1 MTWNSLTVK
10 HLVMA
15 AMLVAGVAA
24 VILSGGC
31 AEHYAGGRLL
41 SPRDASIAAYSVG
54 QSYTTPAG
62 AATGGELLNAGKG
75 LNGPGHASNLALRES
90 LFSELRGS
98 TGPGE
103 EVWVIARPGQ
113 AVARSDRDEIPGSG
127 ALVVERP
134 GAAVGQEPGDL
145 SRAIPVPLKH
155 TSVKASI
162 TAYIATVDVTQQF
175 HNPFDSK
182 IEAVYVFPLPDNG
195 AVNEFIMAIGERK
208 IRGIIRERAE
218 AEKIYHEA
226 RAQGYN
232 AALMTQ
238 ERPNIFTQRVANIEP
253 GKAID
258 IHIRYFH
265 TLSYMDGWYEFA
277 FPMVVGPRF
286 NPPHTEAT
294 GDGIGAVGRTQAG
307 TSGQRTEVQYL
318 RPNERSGH
326 DISLAVELDAGVAIE
341 ELVCR
346 SHQIRHTPVKEGKT
360 QVALDAADSIP
371 NKDFVLRYRVAG
383 DRIKSNLLVQRDPK
397 GGSSGGYFT
406 LMIYPPAD
414 LKHLPRQPMEM
425 VFVLDCSGSMEG
437 YPIQKSKEAIR
448 HALKSMNGQD
458 TFQVINFSNSARQ
471 LGAAPLPVNERHVQA
486 ALNYVNGLNSEG
498 GTMMIEG
505 VKAALDFPASEGRQR
520 VVAFLTD
527 GYIGNEAEILGEM
540 HKRMRGAKVFSFG
553 IGSSVNRYLIESMAR
568 LGRGAVAYVGPNDD
582 GAQVMDAFFQRI
594 SHPALTDVAIDFG
607 GMRVREVFPKK
618 LPDLYVGRPVL
629 VVGRYEGEAPRM
641 VRIRGRAGR
650 EELAMDVPVSGV
662 ASQWSPAASGIQGGA
677 QENGQAVGGIA
688 AVWARTQIQD
698 LSDQLAHT
706 NDPHGELPTQIKRV
720 ALDYSLLSAYTA
732 FIAVDSSRRTEGA
745 TGTTVPVPVPTPQG
759 VKYET
764 TVRE

>member
-1 MTWNSLTVK
+1 MNST
-10 HLVMA
+10 HRA
-15 AMLVAGVAA
+15 FVACKLALGLF
-24 VILSGGC
+24 VISVCVVGILGLSGCTGYEPSASARALYK
-31 AEHYAGGRLL
+31 AETGM
-41 SPRDASIAAYSVG
+41 SPMIAPHGSLG
-54 QSYTTPAG
+54 TPVADRSHS
-62 AATGGELLNAGKG
+62 T
-75 LNGPGHASNLALRES
+75 ALES
-90 LFSELRGS
+90 LRNS
-98 TGPGE
+98 TGPADE
-103 EVWVIARPGQ
+103 LWVISRPGQ
-113 AVARSDRDEIPGSG
+113 AIARNSRDEAPGSG
-127 ALVVERP
+127 SLVVERP
-134 GAAVGQEPGDL
+134 AALRDPAQPDDQP
-145 SRAIPVPLKH
+145 RTIPVPLKH
-155 TSVKASI
+155 TAVKANI

-182 IEAVYVFPLPDNG
+182 IEAVYVFPLPENG
-195 AVNEFIMAIGERK
+195 AVNEFVMTIGERK

-218 AEKIYHEA
+218 AEKIYYEA

-265 TLSYMDGWYEFA
+265 TLSYGDGWYEFA

-286 NPPHTEAT
+286 NPPHTAAA

-307 TSGQRTEVQYL
+307 GAGGAGGSGQRTEVQYL

-326 DISLAVELDAGVAIE
+326 DISLAVDLDAGVAIE
-341 ELVCR
+341 ELVCN
-346 SHQIRHTPVKEGKT
+346 SHQIRHTPVKDGRV
-360 QVALDAADSIP
+360 QVTLDAADTIP

-425 VFVLDCSGSMEG
+425 VFVLDCSGSMDG

-448 HALKSMNGQD
+448 HALKTMNGQD
-458 TFQVINFSNSARQ
+458 TFQMINFSNSARQ
-471 LGAAPLPVNERHVQA
+471 LGATPLPVNELSVRA
-486 ALNYVNGLNSEG
+486 GLNYVNGLNSEG

-540 HKRMRGAKVFSFG
+540 HKRLNGAKVFSFG

-582 GAQVMDAFFQRI
+582 GAQVMDAFFQRV

-629 VVGRYEGEAPRM
+629 VVGRYEGEAPTM
-641 VRIRGRAGR
+641 VRIRGKAGR
-650 EELAMDVPVSGV
+650 EELAMDVPVNGV
-662 ASQWSPAASGIQGGA
+662 GTPLNAVAGGA
-677 QENGQAVGGIA
+677 TENGQAIGGIA

-698 LSDQLAHT
+698 LSDQLTHT

-720 ALDYSLLSAYTA
+720 AIDYSLLSAYTA